1 MSLEKER
8 LAHLGDV
15 ALAVSCELGR
25 RQLELAEVRRL
36 EVGSVIK
43 LVKVAGESSQVL
55 INGQPFAEGETVVLG
70 ETICMRVTGMVDSPQ
85 EVRA

>member
-8 LAHLGDV
+8 LAHLGDL

-43 LVKVAGESSQVL
+43 LGKLAGESSQVL

-70 ETICMRVTGMVDSPQ
+70 ERICVRVTGMVDSPQ
-85 EVRA
+85 EARV

>member
-1 MSLEKER
+1 MSREKER

-15 ALAVSCELGR
+15 ALTVSCELGR

-43 LVKVAGESSQVL
+43 LGKLAGESYQVL

-70 ETICMRVTGMVDSPQ
+70 ETICVRVTGMADFPQ
-85 EVRA
+85 EARA